1 MGLSSIQ
8 LKMKKLF
15 SLFLL
20 MALAF
25 SVTAQS
31 TNPRFGTKKSEDNTG
46 RVLNYKI
53 VTLTDVAGLDSAVI
67 SPDAFETYYRV
78 NLNVDTL
85 VLRSPVVTQSHY
97 GDKLIFQVVGLNGRR
112 LKFTAPNFIST
123 GSATLSTGLVAT
135 IVFVFNGVRW
145 VEQSRVVQ

>member
-1 MGLSSIQ
+1 
-8 LKMKKLF
+8 MKKL
-15 SLFLL
+15 LFLVISV
-20 MALAF
+20 LAF
-25 SVTAQS
+25 AAANAQQ
-31 TNPRFGTKKSEDNTG
+31 TVPRFGTKKNEDNTG
-46 RVLNYKI
+46 RSLNYKL
-53 VTLTDVAGLDSAVI
+53 VTLTDAAGMDSAVI
-67 SPDAFETYYRV
+67 NPNAFETYYRV

-85 VLRSPVVTQSHY
+85 VLRSPVVTNSYY

-123 GSATLSTGLVAT
+123 GSATLSAGAVAT